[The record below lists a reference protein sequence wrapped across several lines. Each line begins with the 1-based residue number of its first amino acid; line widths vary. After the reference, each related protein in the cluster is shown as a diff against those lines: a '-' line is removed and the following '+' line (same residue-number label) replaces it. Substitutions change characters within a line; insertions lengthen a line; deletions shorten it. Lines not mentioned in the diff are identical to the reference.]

1 MDLLIDIMS
10 YASMF
15 VAVSSA
21 ICAATPTPADEK
33 FLGKW
38 VYPVIEILAL
48 QIGSAKMLPGENP
61 KAKK

>member
-61 KAKK
+61 KPKK

>member
-1 MDLLIDIMS
+1 
-10 YASMF
+10 MF

>member
-1 MDLLIDIMS
+1 MDLLIDLMT

-33 FLGKW
+33 FLGKY
-38 VYPVIEILAL
+38 VYPVIEVLAL
-48 QIGSAKMLPGENP
+48 QIGKAKMLPGENKQDP
-61 KAKK
+61 K